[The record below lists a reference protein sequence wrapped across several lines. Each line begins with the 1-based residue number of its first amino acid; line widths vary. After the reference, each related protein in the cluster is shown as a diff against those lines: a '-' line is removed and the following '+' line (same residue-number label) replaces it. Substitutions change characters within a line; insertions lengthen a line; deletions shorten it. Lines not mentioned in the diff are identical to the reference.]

1 VNERDPTEA
10 RIDAAR
16 LVVPVIEALN
26 VIRAVHPERRPQPRC
41 ARRSRVAAQ
50 QIEDALGGICRAHVE
65 VGHAER
71 VELDQADLELLRVA
85 RMLRG
90 QYRALADA
98 PAAASGAAAE
108 ARAALQ
114 ERVTKIE
121 GHVIAAAV
129 EGWRDR

>member
-50 QIEDALGGICRAHVE
+50 EIEDGRGGSCRAHVD
-65 VGHAER
+65 VCAADR
-71 VELDQADLELLRVA
+71 VEPDQAHPQHGRVA